1 MESIMKPKT
10 RFSIIVAVRD
20 GGRWLDRLLDS
31 LEGQT
36 HGDWEALVQDGGST
50 DGTLDILARR
60 GDERVKVVSGP
71 DAGVYD
77 AWNKALDRAGGEW
90 MQFLGADDALPD
102 KHVLAR
108 AARALADLPEGVDFA
123 QGGLVLG
130 RGGEARETLA
140 RSRAEVFRFFVG
152 GMPLLTPACFF
163 RKTLF
168 AGPGGRFD
176 ASYRIAGDF
185 AFVAER
191 LSPANLALLPFVTA
205 YMEVGGLSS
214 ALRTRPLLDAERKR
228 ALAEAVLPRAA
239 DIVRACI
246 ETYGDTASPLRSA
259 GR

>member
-1 MESIMKPKT
+1 MESVMKPNT

-20 GGRWLDRLLDS
+20 GARWLERLLDS

-36 HGDWEALVQDGGST
+36 HREWEALVQDGGST

-60 GDERVKVVSGP
+60 GDERIKTVSGP
-71 DAGVYD
+71 DGGVYD
-77 AWNKALDRAGGEW
+77 AWNKALDRAGGGW

-102 KHVLAR
+102 KYVLAR
-108 AARALADLPEGVDFA
+108 AARALAELPEGVMFA
-123 QGGLVLG
+123 QGGLLLG
-130 RGGEARETLA
+130 RGGELRETLA
-140 RSRAEVFRFFVG
+140 RSRAEVFRFFVS

-168 AGPGGRFD
+168 DAARFD

-191 LSPANLALLPFVTA
+191 LTLDNLALLPFPIA
-205 YMEVGGLSS
+205 YMEAGGLSS
-214 ALRTRPLLDAERKR
+214 AVRTRPLLEAERRR
-228 ALAEAVLPRAA
+228 ALTENVLPRAA
-239 DIVRACI
+239 DIVQACI
-246 ETYGDTASPLRSA
+246 ETLGDTGIPLRNA